1 MAAGDFLRVRLPSQQ
16 QQPPAAAALLC
27 RLMSLCRHIRCEAD
41 SPAELCA
48 SGPSTQTSSQSHL
61 GPHLGGVRNAEP
73 WPHPKTI
80 ELPSVS

>member
-1 MAAGDFLRVRLPSQQ
+1 MAAGDFLLGRLSSQQ
-16 QQPPAAAALLC
+16 QQPPAVAALLC
-27 RLMSLCRHIRCEAD
+27 SLCRHIRCEAD